1 MAQVF
6 YRKWRPQT
14 LAEVVGQ
21 EHVTR
26 TLLNALSGGHVSH
39 AYLFCG
45 PRGTGKTSTGRILAK
60 AVNCTKPKTGG
71 KGEPCNKCDMCK
83 AVTEG
88 RALDIIEIDAASHT
102 GVDDVRELIERVNY
116 APAQAKY
123 KVYII
128 DEVHMLSPSASN
140 ALLKTLEEPPPKVIF
155 ILATTETHK
164 VLPTIVSRCQRFDFH
179 RLSQKDTEEKL
190 SRICQAEGITIAPE
204 ALRLVARSARGGLRD
219 AENLLEQLYT
229 YYGAEISLVQVQEML
244 GMAGSERARELVKY
258 IAQKDIGAGL
268 KAIGRAAED
277 GLDLKQIDR
286 EVVSYLREL
295 LLLKS
300 GLDKDSGLTK
310 EEMGELKIL
319 AEKASLE
326 HILRAVKLFGQ
337 IEGTL
342 DNDSTLPLELA
353 LVDACIEP
361 VIEKFARAS
370 EVEPAR
376 TTRTV
381 STTSTGTA
389 PRASVPVT
397 AQTAPRPSTNAATQS
412 SAPRPVTPST
422 TQAASTT
429 HASIPRPAARPAEP
443 PKEPAKVS
451 ALQGAGSELA
461 QLKNNW
467 ALIIQQVPDAVKRS
481 AAVAMLRSA
490 GIKPISIEDDTVV
503 LSFKY
508 PYHREKIEELENKK
522 IVAGLIG
529 QFLGR
534 PCQIKCVYEPEENHL
549 VREAQKLGA
558 QIIDVEEK

>member
-26 TLLNALSGGHVSH
+26 TLLNALSGGNVSH

-60 AVNCTKPKTGG
+60 AVNCIKPTTGG
-71 KGEPCNKCDMCK
+71 KGEPCNKCAVCK
-83 AVTEG
+83 SVTEG

-116 APAQAKY
+116 APAQARY

-128 DEVHMLSPSASN
+128 DEVHMLSGSASN

-179 RLSQKDTEEKL
+179 RLSQKATEEKL
-190 SRICQAEGITIAPE
+190 SRITEAEKIKIEPE
-204 ALRLVARSARGGLRD
+204 ALRLIAKSSRGGLRD
-219 AENLLEQLYT
+219 AENLLEQIYT
-229 YYGAEISLVQVQEML
+229 YYGAEVSLAQVQEML
-244 GMAGSERARELVKY
+244 GMAGDERARELVKH
-258 IAQKDIGAGL
+258 ILKKDMGAGL
-268 KAIGRAAED
+268 RAITRAGED
-277 GLDLKQIDR
+277 GIDFKQIDR

-300 GLDKDSGLTK
+300 GLDKEGSLTS
-310 EEMGELKIL
+310 EEMTDLKAL
-319 AEKASLE
+319 AGTASLE
-326 HILRAVKLFGQ
+326 QILRSLKLFGQ

-342 DNDSTLPLELA
+342 DNDSSLPLELA

-361 VIEKFARAS
+361 TPEKPAPRA
-370 EVEPAR
+370 EPEPAR
-376 TTRTV
+376 GIKNNPPAAAQPV
-381 STTSTGTA
+381 S
-389 PRASVPVT
+389 
-397 AQTAPRPSTNAATQS
+397 
-412 SAPRPVTPST
+412 
-422 TQAASTT
+422 
-429 HASIPRPAARPAEP
+429 RPAAGTGNPVPAPRTFNPAAPQAAQPPGARPLSRPAEAP
-443 PKEPAKVS
+443 AAKEPAKVS
-451 ALQGAGSELA
+451 VLQGAGSPLE

-490 GIKPISIEDDTVV
+490 GIKPIEIEGDTVV

-508 PYHREKIEELENKK
+508 PYHREKIEEFENKK
-522 IVAGLIG
+522 IVAGLISK
-529 QFLGR
+529 FMGR

-558 QIIDVEEK
+558 QIIEVEDK

>member
-6 YRKWRPQT
+6 YRKWRPQA

-26 TLLNALSGGHVSH
+26 TLLNALASGHVSH

-60 AVNCTKPKTGG
+60 AVNCVKPTTGG
-71 KGEPCNKCDMCK
+71 KGEPCNKCAMCK
-83 AVTEG
+83 SITEG

-116 APAQAKY
+116 APAQARY

-128 DEVHMLSPSASN
+128 DEVHMLSNSASN

-179 RLSQKDTEEKL
+179 RLSQKSTEEKL
-190 SRICQAEGITIAPE
+190 TRICEAEGIKIAPE
-204 ALRLVARSARGGLRD
+204 ALRLVAKSARGGLRD

-229 YYGAEISLVQVQEML
+229 YYGAEVSLVQVQEML
-244 GMAGSERARELVKY
+244 GMAGDERARELVKH
-258 IAQKDIGAGL
+258 IAHKDIGAGL
-268 KAIGRAAED
+268 KCIGRAAED
-277 GLDLKQIDR
+277 GIDLKQIDR

-300 GLDKDSGLTK
+300 GLDKDTGLTS
-310 EEMGELKIL
+310 EEMAELKIL
-319 AEKASLE
+319 AEAASLE
-326 HILRAVKLFGQ
+326 QIIRAVKLFGQ

-361 VIEKFARAS
+361 VILKPVVSAEA
-370 EVEPAR
+370 EPAR
-376 TTRTV
+376 ARAA
-381 STTSTGTA
+381 A
-389 PRASVPVT
+389 P
-397 AQTAPRPSTNAATQS
+397 APAPAT
-412 SAPRPVTPST
+412 PRPVAQTPQT
-422 TQAASTT
+422 TP
-429 HASIPRPAARPAEP
+429 PRPASNQSGATSTASPGVARPVARVAEAAP
-443 PKEPAKVS
+443 PKEAAKVS
-451 ALQGAGSELA
+451 ALQGAGSPLE

-467 ALIIQQVPDAVKRS
+467 TLIIQQVPDAVKRS

-490 GIKPISIEDDTVV
+490 GIKPIAIEGDTVV

-522 IVAGLIG
+522 IVAGLIS
-529 QFLGR
+529 QFMGS
-534 PCQIKCVYEPEENHL
+534 PHQIKCVYEPEENHL

-558 QIIDVEEK
+558 QIIEVEEK

>member
-60 AVNCTKPKTGG
+60 AVNCVKTSTGG
-71 KGEPCNKCDMCK
+71 KGEPCNKCVMCK
-83 AVTEG
+83 SITEG

-128 DEVHMLSPSASN
+128 DEVHMLSGSASN

-190 SRICQAEGITIAPE
+190 SRITQAEGINIAPE
-204 ALRLVARSARGGLRD
+204 ALRLVAKSARGGLRD
-219 AENLLEQLYT
+219 AENLLEQIYT
-229 YYGAEISLVQVQEML
+229 YYGAEVSLVQVQEML
-244 GMAGSERARELVKY
+244 GMAGNERARELVKY
-258 IAQKDIGAGL
+258 ITQKDIGAGL

-310 EEMGELKIL
+310 EEMAELKTL

-326 HILRAVKLFGQ
+326 QILRAVKLFGQ
-337 IEGTL
+337 IEGAL

-361 VIEKFARAS
+361 VIEKPARAA
-370 EVEPAR
+370 EAEPVRTAR
-376 TTRTV
+376 P
-381 STTSTGTA
+381 STPAPAHPA
-389 PRASVPVT
+389 PRAALNTTP
-397 AQTAPRPSTNAATQS
+397 PAATPKPVPTAS
-412 SAPRPVTPST
+412 STPHPV
-422 TQAASTT
+422 
-429 HASIPRPAARPAEP
+429 AARPITRPVEP
-443 PKEPAKVS
+443 PKDPVKVS

-467 ALIIQQVPDAVKRS
+467 ALIIQQVPDAVRRS

-490 GIKPISIEDDTVV
+490 GIKPIAIEGDTVV

-558 QIIDVEEK
+558 QIIEVEEK

>member
-179 RLSQKDTEEKL
+179 RLSQKDTEAKL
-190 SRICQAEGITIAPE
+190 LRICQSEGITIAPE
-204 ALRLVARSARGGLRD
+204 ALRLVAKSARGGLRD
-219 AENLLEQLYT
+219 AENLLEQIYT
-229 YYGAEISLVQVQEML
+229 FYGAEISLAQVQEML
-244 GMAGSERARELVKY
+244 GMAGDERARELVKY
-258 IAQKDIGAGL
+258 ITQKDIGAGL

-277 GLDLKQIDR
+277 GIDLKQIDR

-300 GLDKDSGLTK
+300 GLDKDSGLTT
-310 EEMGELKIL
+310 EEMAELKAL
-319 AEKASLE
+319 ASTASLE
-326 HILRAVKLFGQ
+326 QILRALKLFGQ

-342 DNDSTLPLELA
+342 DSDSTLPLELA

-361 VIEKFARAS
+361 VIEKSPAKV
-370 EVEPAR
+370 EPEPAR
-376 TTRTV
+376 TV
-381 STTSTGTA
+381 KASA
-389 PRASVPVT
+389 PAA
-397 AQTAPRPSTNAATQS
+397 AQYAPRPATRTTPMATSSRAAS
-412 SAPRPVTPST
+412 PST
-422 TQAASTT
+422 VSSPTPHPA
-429 HASIPRPAARPAEP
+429 AARPINRPIETVP

-451 ALQGAGSELA
+451 ALQGAGSPLE

-467 ALIIQQVPDAVKRS
+467 TLIIQQVPDAVKRS

-490 GIKPISIEDDTVV
+490 GIKPIGIEGDTVV

-508 PYHREKIEELENKK
+508 PYHREKIEEMENKK
-522 IVAGLIG
+522 IVAGLIS
-529 QFLGR
+529 QFLGS
-534 PCQIKCVYEPEENHL
+534 PHQIKCVYEPEENHL
-549 VREAQKLGA
+549 VREAQKMGA
-558 QIIDVEEK
+558 QIIEVEEK

>member
-60 AVNCTKPKTGG
+60 AVNCVKPTTGG
-71 KGEPCNKCDMCK
+71 KGEPCNKCVMCK
-83 AVTEG
+83 GITEG

-116 APAQAKY
+116 APAPAKN

-128 DEVHMLSPSASN
+128 DEVHMLSSSASN

-204 ALRLVARSARGGLRD
+204 ALRLVAKSARGGLRD
-219 AENLLEQLYT
+219 AENLLEQIYT
-229 YYGAEISLVQVQEML
+229 YYGAEVSLAQVQEML
-244 GMAGSERARELVKY
+244 GMAGDERARELVKY
-258 IAQKDIGAGL
+258 IAQKDMGAGL

-300 GLDKDSGLTK
+300 GLDKESGLTK
-310 EEMGELKIL
+310 EEMAELKTL
-319 AEKASLE
+319 AGTASLE
-326 HILRAVKLFGQ
+326 HVLRAVKLFGQ

-361 VIEKFARAS
+361 VIEKPAVRT
-370 EVEPAR
+370 EPEPAR
-376 TTRTV
+376 AV
-381 STTSTGTA
+381 KSTTPA
-389 PRASVPVT
+389 P
-397 AQTAPRPSTNAATQS
+397 AQYSPRPPTNRPPTVTPKPASTASSTPPPAT
-412 SAPRPVTPST
+412 ARPVVRL
-422 TQAASTT
+422 AD
-429 HASIPRPAARPAEP
+429 P
-443 PKEPAKVS
+443 PKEPVKIS

-490 GIKPISIEDDTVV
+490 GIKPIGIEGDTVV

-508 PYHREKIEELENKK
+508 PYHRDKIEEMENKK

-529 QFLGR
+529 QFMGR

-558 QIIDVEEK
+558 QIIEVEEK

>member
-60 AVNCTKPKTGG
+60 AVNCVKPSTGG
-71 KGEPCNKCDMCK
+71 KGEPCNKCAMCK
-83 AVTEG
+83 SITEG

-102 GVDDVRELIERVNY
+102 GVDDVREIIERVNY

-128 DEVHMLSPSASN
+128 DEVHMLSGSASN

-179 RLSQKDTEEKL
+179 RLSQKYTEEKL
-190 SRICQAEGITIAPE
+190 SRITQAEGITIAPE
-204 ALRLVARSARGGLRD
+204 ALRLVAKSARGGLRD
-219 AENLLEQLYT
+219 AENMLEQIYT
-229 YYGAEISLVQVQEML
+229 YYGAEVSLPQVQEML
-244 GMAGSERARELVKY
+244 GMAGDERARELVKY
-258 IAQKDIGAGL
+258 IAMKDIGAGL
-268 KAIGRAAED
+268 KAIGKAAED

-300 GLDKDSGLTK
+300 GLDKESGLTV
-310 EEMGELKIL
+310 EEMTELKTL

-353 LVDACIEP
+353 LVDACMEP
-361 VIEKFARAS
+361 VAEKPAHVA
-370 EVEPAR
+370 EAEPVRTAR
-376 TTRTV
+376 TT
-381 STTSTGTA
+381 A
-389 PRASVPVT
+389 PPPAHP
-397 AQTAPRPSTNAATQS
+397 APRPTTNTIPPAAT
-412 SAPRPVTPST
+412 PKPVSTAGSTP
-422 TQAASTT
+422 
-429 HASIPRPAARPAEP
+429 HPIAARPIANTAES
-443 PKEPAKVS
+443 PKEPAKIS
-451 ALQGAGSELA
+451 ALQGAGSQFE

-467 ALIIQQVPDAVKRS
+467 ALIIQQVPDAVRRS

-490 GIKPISIEDDTVV
+490 GIKPIGIEGDTVV

-508 PYHREKIEELENKK
+508 PYHRDKIDELENKK

-558 QIIDVEEK
+558 QIIEVEEK

>member
-14 LAEVVGQ
+14 LADVVGQ

-60 AVNCTKPKTGG
+60 AVNCVKPTTGG
-71 KGEPCNKCDMCK
+71 KGEPCNKCVMCK
-83 AVTEG
+83 GITEG
-88 RALDIIEIDAASHT
+88 RALDIIEIDAASHNS
-102 GVDDVRELIERVNY
+102 VDDVRELAERVNY

-128 DEVHMLSPSASN
+128 DEVHMLSSSASN

-204 ALRLVARSARGGLRD
+204 ALRLVAKSARGGLRD
-219 AENLLEQLYT
+219 AENLLEQIYT
-229 YYGAEISLVQVQEML
+229 YYGAEVSLAQVQEML
-244 GMAGSERARELVKY
+244 GMAGDERARELVKY
-258 IAQKDIGAGL
+258 IAQKDMGAGL

-300 GLDKDSGLTK
+300 GLDKESGLTK
-310 EEMGELKIL
+310 EEMAELKTL
-319 AEKASLE
+319 AGTASLE
-326 HILRAVKLFGQ
+326 HVLRAVKLFGQ

-361 VIEKFARAS
+361 VIEKPAVRT
-370 EVEPAR
+370 EPEPAR
-376 TTRTV
+376 AV
-381 STTSTGTA
+381 KSTTPAPAQYSPRPPTNTA
-389 PRASVPVT
+389 PHATAPKPAGVPAAGAAATLHPV
-397 AQTAPRPSTNAATQS
+397 APRPT
-412 SAPRPVTPST
+412 
-422 TQAASTT
+422 
-429 HASIPRPAARPAEP
+429 ARPIEATP
-443 PKEPAKVS
+443 VKEPARVS

-490 GIKPISIEDDTVV
+490 GIKPIGIEGDTVV

-508 PYHREKIEELENKK
+508 PYHRDKIEELENKK

-529 QFLGR
+529 QFMGR

-558 QIIDVEEK
+558 QIIEVEEK

>member
-14 LAEVVGQ
+14 LSEVVGQ

-26 TLLNALSGGHVSH
+26 TLLNALSGGNVSH

-60 AVNCTKPKTGG
+60 AVNCIKPTTGG
-71 KGEPCNKCDMCK
+71 KGEPCNKCAVCK
-83 AVTEG
+83 SITEG
-88 RALDIIEIDAASHT
+88 RALDIIEIDAASNT
-102 GVDDVRELIERVNY
+102 GVDNIRELIERVNY
-116 APAQAKY
+116 APAQARY

-128 DEVHMLSPSASN
+128 DEVHMLSTSASN

-164 VLPTIVSRCQRFDFH
+164 VLPTIISRCQRFDFH
-179 RLSQKDTEEKL
+179 RLSQKATEEKL
-190 SRICQAEGITIAPE
+190 SRITKAEEIKIEPE
-204 ALRLVARSARGGLRD
+204 ALRLIAKSSRGGLRD
-219 AENLLEQLYT
+219 AENLLEQIYT
-229 YYGAEISLVQVQEML
+229 FYGADISLGQVQEML
-244 GMAGSERARELVKY
+244 GMAGDERARELVKY
-258 IAQKDIGAGL
+258 ILQKDIGAGL
-268 KAIGRAAED
+268 RSIGRAVED
-277 GLDLKQIDR
+277 GIDLKQIDR

-300 GLDKDSGLTK
+300 GLDKEGGLTP
-310 EEMGELKIL
+310 EEMADLKTL
-319 AEKASLE
+319 AGTASLE
-326 HILRAVKLFGQ
+326 QILRAVKLFGQ
-337 IEGTL
+337 LEGTI
-342 DNDSTLPLELA
+342 DNDSSLPLELA

-361 VIEKFARAS
+361 ATEKPTPRAEAEIARAPKNPS
-370 EVEPAR
+370 PSAGQPPR
-376 TTRTV
+376 PTNSQT
-381 STTSTGTA
+381 TA
-389 PRASVPVT
+389 PSRSANPGVPT
-397 AQTAPRPSTNAATQS
+397 ANQPPAT
-412 SAPRPVTPST
+412 
-422 TQAASTT
+422 
-429 HASIPRPAARPAEP
+429 RPAPHPVETAP

-451 ALQGAGSELA
+451 ALQGAGSPLE

-490 GIKPISIEDDTVV
+490 GIKPIEIEGDTVV

-508 PYHREKIEELENKK
+508 PYHREKIEEIENKK
-522 IVAGLIG
+522 IVAGLISKFMG
-529 QFLGR
+529 H

-558 QIIDVEEK
+558 QIIEVEDK

>member
-14 LAEVVGQ
+14 LSEVVGQ

-26 TLLNALSGGHVSH
+26 TLLNALAGGNVSH

-60 AVNCTKPKTGG
+60 AVNCIKPTTGG
-71 KGEPCNKCDMCK
+71 KGEPCNKCAVCK
-83 AVTEG
+83 SITEG
-88 RALDIIEIDAASHT
+88 RAMDIIEIDAASHT
-102 GVDDVRELIERVNY
+102 GVDDVREIIERVNY
-116 APAQAKY
+116 APAQARY

-128 DEVHMLSPSASN
+128 DEVHMLSGAASN

-179 RLSQKDTEEKL
+179 RLSQKATEEKL
-190 SRICQAEGITIAPE
+190 SRITKAEEIKIVPE
-204 ALRLVARSARGGLRD
+204 ALRLVAKSARGGLRD

-229 YYGAEISLVQVQEML
+229 FYGADISLVQVQEML
-244 GMAGSERARELVKY
+244 GMAGDERARELVKY
-258 IAQKDIGAGL
+258 ILQKDIGAGL
-268 KAIGRAAED
+268 RSIGRAVED
-277 GLDLKQIDR
+277 GIDLKQVDR

-300 GLDKDSGLTK
+300 GLDKESGLTT
-310 EEMGELKIL
+310 EEMADLKIL
-319 AEKASLE
+319 AATAPLE
-326 HILRAVKLFGQ
+326 QILRAVKLFGQ
-337 IEGTL
+337 LEGTI
-342 DNDSTLPLELA
+342 DNDSSLPLELA

-361 VIEKFARAS
+361 VAEKPAPRA
-370 EVEPAR
+370 EAEPAR
-376 TTRTV
+376 AQKSMSQSAGQPTRPTN
-381 STTSTGTA
+381 SPPTSPKAPNPGIPTA
-389 PRASVPVT
+389 NQP
-397 AQTAPRPSTNAATQS
+397 
-412 SAPRPVTPST
+412 
-422 TQAASTT
+422 
-429 HASIPRPAARPAEP
+429 PAARPVPHAAETAP
-443 PKEPAKVS
+443 VKEPAKVS
-451 ALQGAGSELA
+451 ALQGAGSPLE

-467 ALIIQQVPDAVKRS
+467 VLIIQQVPDAVKRS

-490 GIKPISIEDDTVV
+490 GIKPIEIEGDTVV

-508 PYHREKIEELENKK
+508 PYHREKIEEIENKK
-522 IVAGLIG
+522 IVAGLISKFMG
-529 QFLGR
+529 H

-558 QIIDVEEK
+558 QIIEVEDK

>member
-14 LAEVVGQ
+14 LSEVVGQ

-26 TLLNALSGGHVSH
+26 TLLNALAGGNVSH

-60 AVNCTKPKTGG
+60 AVNCIKPTTGG
-71 KGEPCNKCDMCK
+71 KGEPCNKCAVCK
-83 AVTEG
+83 SVTEG

-116 APAQAKY
+116 APAQARY

-164 VLPTIVSRCQRFDFH
+164 VLPTLVSRCQRFDFH
-179 RLSQKDTEEKL
+179 RLSQKATEEKL
-190 SRICQAEGITIAPE
+190 SRITKAEEIKIAPE
-204 ALRLVARSARGGLRD
+204 ALRLVAKSSRGGLRD
-219 AENLLEQLYT
+219 AENLLEQIYT
-229 YYGAEISLVQVQEML
+229 FYGADISLSQVQEML
-244 GMAGSERARELVKY
+244 GMAGDERARELVKY
-258 IAQKDIGAGL
+258 ILQKDIGAGL
-268 KAIGRAAED
+268 RSIGRAVED
-277 GLDLKQIDR
+277 GIDLKQVDR

-300 GLDKDSGLTK
+300 GLDKEGSLTS
-310 EEMGELKIL
+310 EEMAELKTL
-319 AEKASLE
+319 AGTAPLE
-326 HILRAVKLFGQ
+326 QILRAVKLFGQ
-337 IEGTL
+337 LEGTL
-342 DNDSTLPLELA
+342 DNDSSLPLELA

-361 VIEKFARAS
+361 AAEK
-370 EVEPAR
+370 PA
-376 TTRTV
+376 
-381 STTSTGTA
+381 
-389 PRASVPVT
+389 PPV
-397 AQTAPRPSTNAATQS
+397 QTQPT
-412 SAPRPVTPST
+412 PRPVAGAPN
-422 TQAASTT
+422 AAGPRPAYTNPVQQT
-429 HASIPRPAARPAEP
+429 AQPAGARPIPRPVETAPV
-443 PKEPAKVS
+443 KEPAKVS
-451 ALQGAGSELA
+451 ALQGAGSPLE

-490 GIKPISIEDDTVV
+490 GIKPIEIEGDTVV

-508 PYHREKIEELENKK
+508 PYHREKIEEFENKK
-522 IVAGLIG
+522 IVAGLISKFMG
-529 QFLGR
+529 H
-534 PCQIKCVYEPEENHL
+534 PCQIKCIYEPEENHL

-558 QIIDVEEK
+558 QIIEVEDK

>member
-1 MAQVF
+1 MSQVF

-26 TLLNALSGGHVSH
+26 TLLNALAGGHVSH

-45 PRGTGKTSTGRILAK
+45 PRGTGKTSTGRILSK
-60 AVNCTKPKTGG
+60 AVNCIKPATGG
-71 KGEPCNKCDMCK
+71 KGEPCNKCAMCK
-83 AVTEG
+83 SITEG

-116 APAQAKY
+116 APAQARY

-128 DEVHMLSPSASN
+128 DEVHMLSGSASN

-179 RLSQKDTEEKL
+179 RLSQKDTEAKL
-190 SRICQAEGITIAPE
+190 SRITSAEGINIAPE
-204 ALRLVARSARGGLRD
+204 ALRLVAKSARGGLRD
-219 AENLLEQLYT
+219 AENLLEQIYT
-229 YYGAEISLVQVQEML
+229 YYGADVSLPQVQEML
-244 GMAGSERARELVKY
+244 GMAGDERARELVKY
-258 IAQKDIGAGL
+258 ISQKDIGAGL
-268 KAIGRAAED
+268 KCIGRAAED
-277 GLDLKQIDR
+277 GIDLKQIDR

-300 GLDKDSGLTK
+300 GLDKDSGLTA
-310 EEMGELKIL
+310 EEMAELKTL
-319 AEKASLE
+319 AGTATLE

-361 VIEKFARAS
+361 VIIKQAERTESEPGRARVNA
-370 EVEPAR
+370 PAP
-376 TTRTV
+376 
-381 STTSTGTA
+381 A
-389 PRASVPVT
+389 P
-397 AQTAPRPSTNAATQS
+397 
-412 SAPRPVTPST
+412 SAPRPAVNTAP
-422 TQAASTT
+422 
-429 HASIPRPAARPAEP
+429 PATARPASSVQAAAPHQTAARTTAHPGEP

-451 ALQGAGSELA
+451 ALQGAGSPLE

-490 GIKPISIEDDTVV
+490 GIKPIAIEGEAVV

-508 PYHREKIEELENKK
+508 PYHKEKIEELENRK
-522 IVAGLIG
+522 IVAGLIS
-529 QFLGR
+529 QFLGHS
-534 PCQIKCVYEPEENHL
+534 CQIKCIYEPEENHL

-558 QIIDVEEK
+558 QIIEVEDK

>member
-26 TLLNALSGGHVSH
+26 TLLNALTSGHVSH

-60 AVNCTKPKTGG
+60 AINCVKPTTGG
-71 KGEPCNKCDMCK
+71 KGEPCNKCIMCK
-83 AVTEG
+83 SVTEG
-88 RALDIIEIDAASHT
+88 RALDIIEIDAASHNS
-102 GVDDVRELIERVNY
+102 VDEMRELTERVNY
-116 APAQAKY
+116 APAQAKF

-128 DEVHMLSPSASN
+128 DEVHMLSSSASN

-164 VLPTIVSRCQRFDFH
+164 ILPTIVSRCQRFDFH
-179 RLSQKDTEEKL
+179 RLSQKYTEEKL
-190 SRICQAEGITIAPE
+190 SRICLAEGINIAPE
-204 ALRLVARSARGGLRD
+204 ALRLVAKSARGGLRD
-219 AENLLEQLYT
+219 AENLLEQIST
-229 YYGAEISLVQVQEML
+229 YYGAEVSLAQVQEML
-244 GMAGSERARELVKY
+244 GMAGDERARELVKH
-258 IAQKDIGAGL
+258 IIRQDIGAGL
-268 KAIGRAAED
+268 KAISRATED
-277 GLDLKQIDR
+277 GIDLKQIGR
-286 EVVSYLREL
+286 EVVGYLREL

-300 GLDKDSGLTK
+300 GLDMDSGLTA
-310 EEMGELKIL
+310 EEMTELKTL
-319 AEKASLE
+319 AATTSME
-326 HILRAVKLFGQ
+326 HILRALKVFGQ
-337 IEGTL
+337 IEAAL
-342 DNDSTLPLELA
+342 DNESTLPLELA
-353 LVDACIEP
+353 LVDICIEP
-361 VIEKFARAS
+361 ATEKAPAKIATESARETKTA
-370 EVEPAR
+370 VPAQH
-376 TTRTV
+376 
-381 STTSTGTA
+381 S
-389 PRASVPVT
+389 
-397 AQTAPRPSTNAATQS
+397 PRPSTITPPQTAA
-412 SAPRPVTPST
+412 ARPV
-422 TQAASTT
+422 
-429 HASIPRPAARPAEP
+429 ARPAETP
-443 PKEPAKVS
+443 PTREPAKIS
-451 ALQGAGSELA
+451 ALQGAGSTLD

-490 GIKPISIEDDTVV
+490 GIKPIGIEDDVVV

-529 QFLGR
+529 QFMGH

-558 QIIDVEEK
+558 QMIEVEDK